1 MSAIIL
7 QNEIIHYEVLG
18 RGKPLLFIHDWVGS
32 WRYWIQTMQ
41 AASLSYR
48 AYALD
53 LWGFGD
59 SAKNPD
65 YYSLKQQ
72 SLLLEGFLESL
83 GIAKIALIGH
93 GLGAVVAMLFAQQHP
108 DRVDR
113 VMAVGYP
120 WNETAINPRFL
131 SASPAE
137 LTDWLLGRSAANEAV
152 WTEVFKADP
161 GAIQVSLT
169 DVQQIDLSRIPTQ
182 INNPLLLVHGVNDP
196 AIAPPDL
203 DEVAQWRENT
213 HCILLDQ
220 SAHYPMLDETS
231 KFNRL
236 LTDFLNLNSGA
247 SPRQLQLKEEWKRR
261 VR

>member
-32 WRYWIQTMQ
+32 WRYWIPTMQ

-59 SAKNPD
+59 SAKNPA

-72 SLLLEGFLESL
+72 SLLLEDFLESL
-83 GIAKIALIGH
+83 GIARIALIGH
-93 GLGAVVAMLFAQQHP
+93 GLGAVVAMLFTHHHP
-108 DRVDR
+108 ERVER
-113 VMAVGYP
+113 VLAVGYP
-120 WNETAINPRFL
+120 WSKAAIHPRFL

-161 GAIQVSLT
+161 GAIQASLT
-169 DVQQIDLSRIPTQ
+169 DVQQIDLSAIPAQTD
-182 INNPLLLVHGVNDP
+182 NPLLLVHGVNDP